1 MYPPNLCTV
10 SFSQRGADPNQTNVY
25 SELDESKIQVIV
37 QRDVR
42 DIAEV
47 EQLDQPKRVFSVL
60 AVFPFG

>member
-1 MYPPNLCTV
+1 
-10 SFSQRGADPNQTNVY
+10 
-25 SELDESKIQVIV
+25 LDESKIQVIV

-47 EQLDQPKRVFSVL
+47 EQLDQPKRAFSEF

>member
-1 MYPPNLCTV
+1 
-10 SFSQRGADPNQTNVY
+10 
-25 SELDESKIQVIV
+25 LDESKIQVIV

-47 EQLDQPKRVFSVL
+47 EQLDQPKRAFSVL